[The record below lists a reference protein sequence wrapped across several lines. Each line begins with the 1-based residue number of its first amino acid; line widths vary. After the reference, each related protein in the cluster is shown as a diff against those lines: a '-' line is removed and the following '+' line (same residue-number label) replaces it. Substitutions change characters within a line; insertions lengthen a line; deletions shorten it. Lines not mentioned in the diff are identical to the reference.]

1 LIDLLLAFDD
11 ETRLAAP
18 LAAALGVPL
27 RWIERHRF
35 PDGESKLKLPAELP
49 QRVALLRG
57 LHRPNHKLAELMIVA
72 PAARELGAAQ
82 LTLVCP
88 YLAYMRQDMA
98 FSPGEAVSQRHIG
111 VALAAW
117 FEQVITVD
125 PHLHRV
131 QTMGEVLPGRRGR
144 ALSAAPLLGA
154 WAARHARRP
163 ILLGPDDEA
172 AKVGETYAAAV
183 EATRAGRLDEAE
195 KTLAG
200 IVSASLPPVLRAAYD
215 LLVAGI
221 AMRRLRGKAAR
232 VALTRA
238 EHAARQA
245 DIPALT
251 AEVESA
257 SLVLEMPAARLIAR
271 GEERPLRLEEIEVLL
286 ASGALVI
293 DACRRAL
300 RHEHTVVSLASRPV
314 LFALARALGEAWPG
328 DASRSALLAQ
338 AFKAKFADESHRA
351 RLRVEV
357 GRLRKELG
365 KLADIGATKR
375 GFSLEPRNAHE
386 VVVLAPPV
394 EGEDATVLA
403 FLADGESWSSSAL
416 ALALGSSQRTVQR
429 ALESLAATGKVQS
442 IGRGR
447 ARRWITPLVP
457 GFPTLLL
464 LPAPLPGG

>member
-1 LIDLLLAFDD
+1 MIDLLLAFDD

-49 QRVALLRG
+49 PRVALLRG

-131 QTMGEVLPGRRGR
+131 QTMDEVLPGRRGQ

-172 AKVGETYAAAV
+172 AQWVRAAA
-183 EATRAGRLDEAE
+183 EAQGLQ
-195 KTLAG
+195 
-200 IVSASLPPVLRAAYD
+200 
-215 LLVAGI
+215 
-221 AMRRLRGKAAR
+221 
-232 VALTRA
+232 
-238 EHAARQA
+238 HATCTKHRSG
-245 DIPALT
+245 DR
-251 AEVESA
+251 EV
-257 SLVLEMPAARLIAR
+257 
-271 GEERPLRLEEIEVLL
+271 
-286 ASGALVI
+286 
-293 DACRRAL
+293 
-300 RHEHTVVSLASRPV
+300 
-314 LFALARALGEAWPG
+314 
-328 DASRSALLAQ
+328 
-338 AFKAKFADESHRA
+338 
-351 RLRVEV
+351 
-357 GRLRKELG
+357 
-365 KLADIGATKR
+365 
-375 GFSLEPRNAHE
+375 E
-386 VVVLAPPV
+386 VVVARTRLRRPRGGADRRRGQHRPHLA
-394 EGEDATVLA
+394 GC
-403 FLADGESWSSSAL
+403 
-416 ALALGSSQRTVQR
+416 R
-429 ALESLAATGKVQS
+429 AGCAGAWC
-442 IGRGR
+442 GRGGR
-447 ARRWITPLVP
+447 GGDACAVRR
-457 GFPTLLL
+457 
-464 LPAPLPGG
+464 